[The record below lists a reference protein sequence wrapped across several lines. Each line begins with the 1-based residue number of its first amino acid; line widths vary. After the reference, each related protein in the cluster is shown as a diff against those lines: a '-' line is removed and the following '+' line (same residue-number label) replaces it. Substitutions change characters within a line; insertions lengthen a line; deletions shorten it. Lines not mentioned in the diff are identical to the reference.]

1 MIVIMKIKDLE
12 IKREFKLYSK
22 VQMIEEEVKYCLLF
36 INFQSQFYRIIIEFI
51 IEFIVKFIVELTII
65 IESFIIII

>member
-22 VQMIEEEVKYCLLF
+22 VQMIEEEVRYCLLF
-36 INFQSQFYRIIIEFI
+36 INF
-51 IEFIVKFIVELTII
+51 
-65 IESFIIII
+65 